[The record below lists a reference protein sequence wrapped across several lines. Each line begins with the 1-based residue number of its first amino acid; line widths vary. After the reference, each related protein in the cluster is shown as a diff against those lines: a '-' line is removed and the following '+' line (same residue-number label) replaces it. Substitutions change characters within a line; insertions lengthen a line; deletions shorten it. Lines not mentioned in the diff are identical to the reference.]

1 MKSGKIVITFG
12 GIGLALF
19 LSWAFISFM
28 TKEKPPVDSVSK
40 LATTGLVKLI
50 TVANGDVPVIIK
62 SEGRVYNASM
72 VHLISEVKGEIVA
85 GKHALKQGASFK
97 KGELIFYVSNPEG
110 MYALKAARSAFIQLL
125 TTLLPDLKTDFK
137 KDFKKWENYFSA
149 VNSNSN
155 LPNLPEIEDD
165 REKLF
170 LSNRSLFKS
179 YYEVKAREAQFQKH
193 YFYAPFDGV
202 LMNVVM
208 QEGTQLN
215 PGMNVG
221 TFGKTSEKE
230 IEVSLS
236 EAQIGQVEVGDKA
249 IVYQTGS
256 SKELTGMVARVSDFL
271 NPATQSFS
279 CYIKIKNQT
288 SIKHGEYY
296 RVKIDAGLIKK
307 AQKLSI
313 EAIYGENDVQVFQKD
328 STLEKQTVDLV
339 YYDDEIAV
347 VKGLKDSTK
356 VVNQKVPLFEGRKYK
371 ALD

>member
-1 MKSGKIVITFG
+1 MKSGKIVITLG

-28 TKEKPPVDSVSK
+28 TKEKPPVDNVSK
-40 LATTGLVKLI
+40 LGTTGLVKVI
-50 TVANGDVPVIIK
+50 TVDNGIVPIMVK

-85 GKHALKQGASFK
+85 GKHPLKQGASFR
-97 KGELIFYVSNPEG
+97 KGELIFSVSNPEG
-110 MYALKAARSAFIQLL
+110 LYALKAARSAFIQLL

-137 KDFKKWENYFSA
+137 KDFKKWENYFSEVSA
-149 VNSNSN
+149 NSN
-155 LPNLPEIEDD
+155 LPKLPEIEDD
-165 REKLF
+165 REHLF
-170 LSNRSLFKS
+170 LSNRQLFKS

-193 YFYAPFDGV
+193 YFFAPFDGV
-202 LMNVVM
+202 LMNVVI

-236 EAQIGQVEVGDKA
+236 DSQIGQVKVGDNA
-249 IVYQTGS
+249 TVYQTGT
-256 SKELTGMVARVSDFL
+256 SKELSGKVARVSDFL

-279 CYIKIKNQT
+279 GYIKIKNQDA
-288 SIKHGEYY
+288 IKHGEYY
-296 RVKIDAGLIKK
+296 RVKIDAGIIKN

-313 EAIYGENDVQVFQKD
+313 EAIYGENDVQIYQKD
-328 STLEKQTVDLV
+328 STLTKQAVDLV

-347 VKGLKDSTK
+347 VKGLNDSTK

-371 ALD
+371 ALN